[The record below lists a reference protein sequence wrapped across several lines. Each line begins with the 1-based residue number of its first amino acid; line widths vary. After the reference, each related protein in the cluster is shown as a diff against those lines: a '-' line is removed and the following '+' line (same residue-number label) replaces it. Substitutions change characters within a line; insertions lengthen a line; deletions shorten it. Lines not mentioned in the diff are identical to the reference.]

1 MVEYQVGDTVFE
13 ILNNSSDKF
22 SRAQE
27 QTNQDSR
34 VRRILPLKI
43 HYLREDD
50 MSRQKGP
57 EAGYFRPFF
66 TKLLPTKKIW
76 TCFNYFLE
84 DRHSF

>member
-34 VRRILPLKI
+34 VWRILPLKI

-57 EAGYFRPFF
+57 EAGIFVHLSQNCCLRKRFELVLTTF
-66 TKLLPTKKIW
+66 
-76 TCFNYFLE
+76 
-84 DRHSF
+84 